1 MERGQVVLWATRP
14 RRTGGGEGADFLER
28 EGVVGSLGWALT
40 QVEKGARLR
49 KREKKKMDLSQ
60 KKEDGWWRVLGFLAQ
75 PNFRNSQ
82 HFSN

>member
-1 MERGQVVLWATRP
+1 
-14 RRTGGGEGADFLER
+14 
-28 EGVVGSLGWALT
+28 
-40 QVEKGARLR
+40 VEKGARLR
-49 KREKKKMDLSQ
+49 KKEKKKMDLSQ

>member
-60 KKEDGWWRVLGFLAQ
+60 KKRRWMVEGAWIFGPTKL
-75 PNFRNSQ
+75 
-82 HFSN
+82 